1 MSRPEVAV
9 VVAGLGFTYPGRPA
23 PVLDGLDLEVAAG
36 ERVAVLGANG
46 SGKTT
51 FALHLNGLLELQS
64 GRIEIHGRPLTADT
78 LRAIRREV
86 GLVFQDPDDQLFM
99 GTVREDVAFGP
110 ANLGVP
116 RDDLEAVARHALA
129 RVGAESLIDR
139 VPHHLSEGEKRRVAI
154 ASVLAMRPRL
164 LVLDEPTSGLDPAGT
179 RELAEL
185 LPTLEDT
192 QIIVT
197 HDLPFAL
204 ATCTRAVILADG
216 RVAADGPI
224 ETIIAATDLLA
235 RHRLELPFG
244 YPPPT
249 GPRG

>member
-1 MSRPEVAV
+1 MSRPELAVA
-9 VVAGLGFTYPGRPA
+9 VAGLSFTYPGRPT
-23 PVLDGLDLEVAAG
+23 PVLGGLDLEVAVG

-64 GRIEIHGRPLTADT
+64 GRIEIHGRPLAPDT
-78 LRAIRREV
+78 LRGIRCEV

-110 ANLGVP
+110 ANLGVA
-116 RDDLEAVARHALA
+116 RDELEAVARHGLA

-139 VPHHLSEGEKRRVAI
+139 APHHLSEGEKRRVAI
-154 ASVLAMRPRL
+154 ASVLAMQPRL

-185 LPTLEDT
+185 LPTLQDT

-204 ATCTRAVILADG
+204 AACDRAVILAEG
-216 RVAADGPI
+216 HVVADGPI
-224 ETIIAATDLLA
+224 EKIIGATELLA

-244 YPPPT
+244 YPPPA
-249 GPRG
+249 

>member
-1 MSRPEVAV
+1 VRVER
-9 VVAGLGFTYPGRPA
+9 LGFSYPGRRA
-23 PVLDGLDLEVAAG
+23 PVLNGLSLAVAVG

-64 GRIEIHGRPLTADT
+64 GRIEIHGRPLAPDT

-99 GTVREDVAFGP
+99 STVGEDVAFGP
-110 ANLGVP
+110 ANLGVAG
-116 RDDLEAVARHALA
+116 DALEGVARQALA

-139 VPHHLSEGEKRRVAI
+139 APHHLSEGEKRRVAL
-154 ASVLAMRPRL
+154 ATVLAMHPGV

-185 LPTLEDT
+185 LPTLENT

-204 ATCTRAVILADG
+204 ATCSRAVILADG
-216 RVAADGPI
+216 HVVADGPT
-224 ETIIAATDLLA
+224 EQIIGATDLLA

-244 YPPPT
+244 YPPPFRPAV
-249 GPRG
+249 G

>member
-1 MSRPEVAV
+1 MSRPGVALAV
-9 VVAGLGFTYPGRPA
+9 DGLGFAYPGRMT
-23 PVLDGLDLEVAAG
+23 PVLDGLSLAVAVG

-64 GRIEIHGRPLTADT
+64 GRIEILGRPLAPDT
-78 LRAIRREV
+78 LGAIRREV

-99 GTVREDVAFGP
+99 STVREDVAFGP
-110 ANLGVP
+110 ANLGVA
-116 RDDLEAVARHALA
+116 RDELEGVARQALA

-139 VPHHLSEGEKRRVAI
+139 APHRLSEGEKRRVAI
-154 ASVLAMRPRL
+154 ATVLAMWPRV

-185 LPTLEDT
+185 LTTLEST

-216 RVAADGPI
+216 HVVADGP
-224 ETIIAATDLLA
+224 TGQIIGATDLLA

-244 YPPPT
+244 YPSPK
-249 GPRG
+249 